1 MIKTSVLW
9 NIISQTI
16 SCLRLFSNAQCFFCF
31 FLYLCYFY
39 LHFFPPDSLFTGKKS
54 IRWFLST
61 NNEKCE
67 PLATSVGQ
75 DKQMG
80 HHLRVVIS
88 TWHAIRCLQV
98 LPFSS
103 PKTRKHSM
111 VVLVQSD
118 FTPWVYIACIRPQT
132 WQVVNPMIHQPIN
145 ASRCNNFH
153 HKHKQLFW
161 WDNAR
166 FDWPYY
172 LPWIMIWTWNIFR
185 TWKYTT
191 SSPCTV
197 GAIFRVVKMHQI
209 CLCDGNNLY
218 LRLHTLRFA
227 HDINK
232 RAFKITFSWWFCKP

>member
-1 MIKTSVLW
+1 MLHKWDWLRPLFYGISYHKLFLAFGFSRTLNVFFYIYVISTS
-9 NIISQTI
+9 I
-16 SCLRLFSNAQCFFCF
+16 FSSRFS
-31 FLYLCYFY
+31 FY
-39 LHFFPPDSLFTGKKS
+39 WKKKS
-54 IRWFLST
+54 ILWFLST

-111 VVLVQSD
+111 VVLVQSG

-172 LPWIMIWTWNIFR
+172 LPWIMILPDLEIYNELPKHCQGNLPR
-185 TWKYTT
+185 GKDAPDLSLRWK
-191 SSPCTV
+191 
-197 GAIFRVVKMHQI
+197 
-209 CLCDGNNLY
+209 
-218 LRLHTLRFA
+218 
-227 HDINK
+227 
-232 RAFKITFSWWFCKP
+232 